1 MSKQKH
7 SLKAKARLAAAL
19 TLLLACSSGA
29 HAQQA
34 GGAKGTMIF
43 AVSGELGTTIDPA
56 VFVIG
61 GKFVTPPMNE
71 AGDDSLEKFAGE
83 YYKEGRKYRVISG
96 GGEAG
101 SLTVKRS
108 HVADEC
114 FRTGAEV
121 VLESPVKI
129 GRVVL
134 ALATDSDTLGRGQS
148 TRRAPTDAER
158 AAALKLA
165 EESMRRRRVPAAALK
180 TLGTVNLTATDLDGD
195 GRAELVGSFVAKQG
209 KQSRHLLFLI
219 AVPQADAFKTGL
231 ARHETVVAKD
241 LPDPSVIDEVGNA
254 GFLSEILVDQVDLD
268 GDRVGEV
275 VTTGAS
281 FEGQHYYIYKRGR
294 AGWSRVYE
302 SSNYRCAY

>member
-1 MSKQKH
+1 MSKQQH
-7 SLKAKARLAAAL
+7 SLTARARLAAAL
-19 TLLLACSSGA
+19 TLLLACFSGA

-34 GGAKGTMIF
+34 GGAKGAMIF
-43 AVSGELGTTIDPA
+43 AVSGEMGTTIDP
-56 VFVIG
+56 VVLVSG
-61 GKFVTPPMNE
+61 GKFVSPPMDE
-71 AGDDSLEKFAGE
+71 SGDDPLAKFAGE
-83 YYKEGRKYRVISG
+83 YYREGRKFRIISG

-114 FRTGAEV
+114 FRTGADVE
-121 VLESPVKI
+121 LESPVKI
-129 GRVVL
+129 GRVRL
-134 ALATDSDTLGRGQS
+134 ALATDSDTLGRGQG
-148 TRRAPTDAER
+148 TRRAPTEAER

-165 EESMRRRRVPAAALK
+165 EESMRRRRVPAAVLK
-180 TLGTVNLTATDLDGD
+180 TLGAINLTATDLDGD
-195 GRAELVGSFVAKQG
+195 GRAELIGSFVAKQG

-219 AVPQADAFKTGL
+219 ALPQADTFKTGL
-231 ARHETVVAKD
+231 ARYETVVAKD
-241 LPDPSVIDEVGNA
+241 LPDPSVIDEVGNG

-281 FEGQHYYIYKRGR
+281 FEGQWYYIYKRGR
-294 AGWSRVYE
+294 GGWSRAYE